1 MTFFGHPIWTPFG
14 LFRPRIHTRFRRLR
28 CINAVTGKQAVRVK
42 GLGVA
47 L

>member
-1 MTFFGHPIWTPFG
+1 MTLLWTPFG
-14 LFRPRIHTRFRRLR
+14 KFKPRFFTKFRRLH
-28 CINAVTGKQAVRVK
+28 CINAVTGRQAVRVK